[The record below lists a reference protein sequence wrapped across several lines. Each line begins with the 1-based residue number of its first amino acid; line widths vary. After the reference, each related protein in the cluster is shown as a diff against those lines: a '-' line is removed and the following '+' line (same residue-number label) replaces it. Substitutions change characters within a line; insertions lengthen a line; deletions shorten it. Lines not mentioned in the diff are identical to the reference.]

1 MDWNSIVIDALSVT
15 SILSI
20 VGLIRFWNQNKKLKN
35 NEVTKDDVETQK
47 AEIDLA
53 NLYKEEML
61 KVIELLKESQSE
73 NNGNQEKMINK
84 LDNLDTR
91 LEKME
96 LKLSDVEEYLNG
108 PYHQWLASKE
118 SKTNLIIDN
127 TSK

>member
-20 VGLIRFWNQNKKLKN
+20 VGLIRFWKQNKKLKN
-35 NEVTKDDVETQK
+35 NEVKKDDVETQK

-61 KVIELLKESQSE
+61 KVIQLLKESQSE
-73 NNGNQEKMINK
+73 NSGNHEKMIGK
-84 LDNLDTR
+84 LDSLNTR
-91 LEKME
+91 LENME
-96 LKLSDVEEYLNG
+96 IKLNDVEEYLNG

-118 SKTNLIIDN
+118 KAKN
-127 TSK
+127 

>member
-1 MDWNSIVIDALSVT
+1 MDWNSIIIDALSVT

>member
-1 MDWNSIVIDALSVT
+1 MDWNSIVIE
-15 SILSI
+15 
-20 VGLIRFWNQNKKLKN
+20 N
-35 NEVTKDDVETQK
+35 NEVKKDDVETQK

-73 NNGNQEKMINK
+73 NSGNQEKMIGK

-96 LKLSDVEEYLNG
+96 IKLSDVEEYLNG

-118 SKTNLIIDN
+118 EAKSN
-127 TSK
+127 

>member
-61 KVIELLKESQSE
+61 KVIELLKSSQTE
-73 NNGNQEKMINK
+73 NNDNQEKMIEK
-84 LDNLDTR
+84 LDTLDAR
-91 LEKME
+91 LEK
-96 LKLSDVEEYLNG
+96 VEIKMTDIETYLNG
-108 PYHQWLASKE
+108 PYHKWLASQGK
-118 SKTNLIIDN
+118 
-127 TSK
+127 